1 MLSYESDRVVVASL
15 SPTFRTTQPVGSV
28 KQKNVLKRVFD
39 FVISATSLLFLLP
52 LFAAIALLIKM
63 EDGGPVFFRQQRNGL
78 NLKKF
83 NIYKFRSMR
92 AECSTEFVQVRA
104 GDDRITRVGR
114 LLRLTSLD
122 ELPQLINIL
131 LGDMSLV
138 GPRPH
143 AVDHDKLFAALVPG
157 YMDRY
162 RVLPGLTGLAQVR
175 GLRGP
180 TPNQQVMSERIF
192 ADLEYVQR
200 NSLIVDLGIIMR
212 TVVVVLRAVNAH

>member
-1 MLSYESDRVVVASL
+1 MGVVPDFIGPVF
-15 SPTFRTTQPVGSV
+15 SPTIDRINGLIGSRAMAQDRPCSDGVQRILPDHESGLGALCRTM
-28 KQKNVLKRVFD
+28 
-39 FVISATSLLFLLP
+39 
-52 LFAAIALLIKM
+52 LIKM